1 MSDMKNKPK
10 IDSKT
15 LKRLVSYIK
24 KYKIQFIIVIICI
37 LLNTIATVF
46 GSVFIKTI
54 IDEYITPLIGVENPN
69 FSGLLSGIIIMGSVY
84 TVGIIAGYF
93 NNRIMAVVS
102 QNVQKDIRDEMFS
115 KMEKFPIKYF
125 DENTTGDIMSRYT
138 NDTDSLGQMFSQSL
152 PQLISCGMSII
163 AVLIAMIIM
172 NVPLTA
178 FVLIITFCIINITKT
193 IAGKSAKYFINQ
205 QQSLGKVNGFVEE
218 MINGS
223 KVIKVFTHEEQSE
236 QDFDKLND
244 ELNGNM
250 YKANKFVNILMPICG
265 SLGNLEYVLVAIVG
279 GVLAIKFGIGI
290 TIGTL
295 ISFLAL
301 TKSFNQP
308 ISQISN
314 QLNSVVMAL
323 AGATRIF
330 EMMDIEPEL
339 DEGKVVLINC
349 KKDNKG
355 NLIETKNTTNMWA
368 WKKTNGELI
377 ELKGHV
383 ELTNVVFGYDREEVL
398 HDISVYAKPGQK
410 IAFVGATGAGKTTIT
425 NLINRFYDIKK
436 GKITYDGID
445 IKDIKKDDLRRSLG
459 MVLQDTNLFTGTIKD
474 NLKYG
479 KEDATDE
486 EVINAAK
493 IANAH
498 DFISMLPQ
506 GYDTMLTGN
515 GSSLSQGQRQLLSIA
530 RAALNNPP
538 VMILDEATSSIDTRT
553 EKIVQ
558 DGMDKLME
566 GRTVFVIAHRL
577 STVRNSKAIMVMD
590 HGKIIERGD
599 HESLIQEKGEY
610 YMLYTGAF
618 ELE

>member
-445 IKDIKKDDLRRSLG
+445 IKDIKKDDLRRSL
-459 MVLQDTNLFTGTIKD
+459 
-474 NLKYG
+474 
-479 KEDATDE
+479 
-486 EVINAAK
+486 
-493 IANAH
+493 
-498 DFISMLPQ
+498 
-506 GYDTMLTGN
+506 
-515 GSSLSQGQRQLLSIA
+515 
-530 RAALNNPP
+530 
-538 VMILDEATSSIDTRT
+538 
-553 EKIVQ
+553 
-558 DGMDKLME
+558 
-566 GRTVFVIAHRL
+566 
-577 STVRNSKAIMVMD
+577 
-590 HGKIIERGD
+590 
-599 HESLIQEKGEY
+599 
-610 YMLYTGAF
+610 
-618 ELE
+618 